1 VKRFNSEEA
10 AIFFQGRQ
18 PCSVARVT
26 SSQQVIKLC
35 VKLQQTENAQ
45 MLLNMAAFPAVDIN
59 DSAKVF

>member
-10 AIFFQGRQ
+10 AIFFRAAMLCGK
-18 PCSVARVT
+18 VT
-26 SSQQVIKLC
+26 TLQQVIKLGR
-35 VKLQQTENAQ
+35 QAATNRNAQ